1 MNGIHDMGGMEG
13 FGPIERDKDEPVF
26 ADEWEGR
33 IMGMTL
39 ATLAQGFY
47 NVDEIRQET
56 ERMEPV
62 EYLTSRYYTHWLHTA
77 EELLI
82 QKGLITREELKA
94 KQAELASSSGAESR

>member
-1 MNGIHDMGGMEG
+1 MNGIHDLGGMEG
-13 FGPIERDKDEPVF
+13 FGPIDPEKDEPVF
-26 ADEWEGR
+26 HAEWEAR

-56 ERMEPV
+56 ERMDPV
-62 EYLTSRYYTHWLHTA
+62 EYLTSDYYAHWLHTA

-82 QKGLITREELKA
+82 QKGIITREELEA
-94 KQAELASSSGAESR
+94 KQAELARAEAGD

>member
-13 FGPIERDKDEPVF
+13 FGPIVTEKDEPVF
-26 ADEWEGR
+26 HAEWEGR

-56 ERMEPV
+56 ERMAPV
-62 EYLTSRYYTHWLHTA
+62 EYLTSDYYTHWLHTA

-82 QKGLITREELKA
+82 QKGFITREELRA
-94 KQAELASSSGAESR
+94 KQAELAEKGDAP